1 MIIIKIMILDSILF
15 LIVMLSV
22 RMFLRIV
29 LNNIFIIKN
38 RFLINESILDF
49 YSLFGC

>member
-29 LNNIFIIKN
+29 LNNIFIIK
-38 RFLINESILDF
+38 I
-49 YSLFGC
+49 